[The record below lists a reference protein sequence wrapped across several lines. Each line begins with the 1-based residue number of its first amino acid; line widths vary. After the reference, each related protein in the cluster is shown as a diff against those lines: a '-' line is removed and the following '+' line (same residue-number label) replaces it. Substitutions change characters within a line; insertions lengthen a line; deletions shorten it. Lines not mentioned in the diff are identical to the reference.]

1 MLTHAAR
8 DLQPVFNRLRRKVLD
23 ATGAD
28 LPLKTL
34 RNEGYQ
40 FCGSLASR

>member
-1 MLTHAAR
+1 MIAPGLPSIELSAHDYTV
-8 DLQPVFNRLRRKVLD
+8 PK

-40 FCGSLASR
+40 FCGEVAPR

>member
-1 MLTHAAR
+1 
-8 DLQPVFNRLRRKVLD
+8 VD

-40 FCGSLASR
+40 FCGAVAPR

>member
-1 MLTHAAR
+1 LW
-8 DLQPVFNRLRRKVLD
+8 PGE

-40 FCGSLASR
+40 FCGAVAPR